1 MLRGEV
7 RPADAVERVDLAQ
20 VAEEKGLHA
29 MAARLFAEAFTANP
43 SMAEDLE
50 AGYRYNAAC
59 SAVLAG
65 CGKGKDQPPPD
76 ESARIQ
82 LRDKL
87 STGSRRI
94 WPLGHASW
102 RTAHRIEAR
111 RPGAALSSTSN
122 TGNTTPTWLVS
133 AIAPR
138 EGTQPGRSGKLASVL
153 GRCGPGPHPINNRYR
168 LIDKP
173 EFEVSPAPRPAPT
186 WTWLLALPV
195 RSG

>member
-82 LRDKL
+82 LRRQALDWL
-87 STGSRRI
+87 EADLAARSRIVANRSPDRGSASRRGPVLDLEH
-94 WPLGHASW
+94 WKHDPDLAGVRDRTALKELSPADQASW
-102 RTAHRIEAR
+102 RAFWADVGRVLTQ
-111 RPGAALSSTSN
+111 ST
-122 TGNTTPTWLVS
+122 
-133 AIAPR
+133 IA
-138 EGTQPGRSGKLASVL
+138 T
-153 GRCGPGPHPINNRYR
+153 
-168 LIDKP
+168 D
-173 EFEVSPAPRPAPT
+173 
-186 WTWLLALPV
+186 
-195 RSG
+195 